1 MKNGENMKETLVII
15 VIFLTISYA
24 IICGITRMVLPG
36 EVAQIEQLKK
46 DSAQVSV
53 QESEDV
59 VGQITQ
65 WNQLIIRNQTYN
77 KIWWA
82 DWYIPD
88 EWENVELIK
97 IPSR

>member
-1 MKNGENMKETLVII
+1 MKETLVII